1 MISHEGKKKKK
12 VNKSNHTTP
21 LLSFQTGEKAGLT
34 YHRLPNV
41 NREGGKQAGRELPP
55 KKVMK
60 GAQLHAVAD
69 AAANS
74 V

>member
-1 MISHEGKKKKK
+1 M
-12 VNKSNHTTP
+12 
-21 LLSFQTGEKAGLT
+21 LSFQTGEKAGLT

-41 NREGGKQAGRELPP
+41 NREGGKQSGRELPP

-69 AAANS
+69 AVANS